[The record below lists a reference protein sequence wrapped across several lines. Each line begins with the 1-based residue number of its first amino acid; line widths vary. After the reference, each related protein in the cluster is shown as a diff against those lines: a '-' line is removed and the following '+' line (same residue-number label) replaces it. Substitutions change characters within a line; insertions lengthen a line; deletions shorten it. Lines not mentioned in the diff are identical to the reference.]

1 MKIKT
6 FSKSDDLKHK
16 YVVVLDLGNDK
27 TKTIRFGAYGMEDF
41 TTYEDNERKDRKDRY
56 IKRHQKN
63 ENWNDPLTKGFWSRW
78 ILWNKKSI
86 RESLIYTKNRFYL

>member
-6 FSKSDDLKHK
+6 FSKSDDGKHK
-16 YVVVLDLGNDK
+16 YIVVLDLGNNK

-41 TTYEDNERKDRKDRY
+41 TTHKDNDRKDRY

-86 RESLIYTKNRFYL
+86 RESLIDTKNKFNL